1 MGLTACLSAARE
13 EEVRRRPAAAEGDHG
28 RMEGEHARV
37 RGACVF
43 LPGQPGAPLPAGR
56 SRHLRGQ
63 PGVEVLFVSVVTR
76 ARAELSSPGGRG

>member
-28 RMEGEHARV
+28 RTEGEHARV

-43 LPGQPGAPLPAGR
+43 LPGAPLPAGR
-56 SRHLRGQ
+56 SRRLRGQ
-63 PGVEVLFVSVVTR
+63 PGVEVLFVSVGTR